1 MHVSAIEKEGEKGRD
16 MGERKTDRWI
26 GRLRERERGLAVA
39 VFCSP
44 LDLP

>member
-1 MHVSAIEKEGEKGRD
+1 MRKRGRREET
-16 MGERKTDRWI
+16 GRERKTDRLI

-39 VFCSP
+39 EFCSP